1 MTRTRPLIL
10 LGALGAIALAAAAPA
25 VSAPAPAPAAPA
37 GTGTFIL
44 TGRGWGHGVG
54 LSQYGARGR
63 SLAGWSAA
71 RILAHYYPGTKLGK
85 VPPRRVRVL
94 LATDRRRLAVR
105 SPGPWRALGR
115 RPNGT
120 ARAVRL
126 VNGASYSVRALA
138 GGRVA
143 LFRGPVRVAL
153 FAGTVRLQPTTRGGA
168 VAWGAARADRGPY
181 RGEARVGPSG
191 GRLSLVNVLPLE
203 DYLKGVVPRE
213 MPAAWA
219 GESYTAVAAQ
229 AVAARSYALSTLS
242 PTATY
247 DVFDDDR
254 SQVYGGVSAEDP
266 RTTRAVVQTRNTV
279 LTYHGAVITAFFF
292 STSGG
297 RTESAANIF
306 GAGAARP
313 YLVSVPDGYD
323 RISPL
328 HTWPDHPTFSA
339 ARLGQLLG
347 VGAPVATFT
356 VTRRGDSPRVLTA
369 RVTTAGGR
377 ATTFTGTSLRSL
389 LGLRDTWFSV
399 RHIPLTAT
407 PPAR

>member
-1 MTRTRPLIL
+1 MIRLRPLII
-10 LGALGAIALAAAAPA
+10 LGALGAIASGAAATAAPA
-25 VSAPAPAPAAPA
+25 PSTTPAADA
-37 GTGTFIL
+37 ATFVL

-63 SLAGWSAA
+63 SLAGWSAK
-71 RILAHYYPGTKLGK
+71 RILAHYYPGTRLAV

-94 LATDRRRLAVR
+94 LSPGRSRFAVR
-105 SPGPWRALGR
+105 SQGPWRVVGR
-115 RPNGT
+115 RANGRP
-120 ARAVRL
+120 RAVRL
-126 VNGASYSVRALA
+126 VAGSSYSLRASGA
-138 GGRVA
+138 GRVA
-143 LFRGPVRVAL
+143 VFRGPIRVAVFAGAVRV
-153 FAGTVRLQPTTRGGA
+153 QPTTRAGA
-168 VAWGAARADRGPY
+168 VAWGPVRADRGRY
-181 RGEARVGPSG
+181 RGELRVARAG
-191 GRLSLVNVLPLE
+191 GRLSLVNAVDLD

-219 GESYTAVAAQ
+219 DDSYTAVAAQ
-229 AVAARSYALSTLS
+229 AVAARSYALSTMS

-266 RTTRAVVQTRNTV
+266 RTTRAVVQTRGTV
-279 LTYHGAVITAFFF
+279 LKYRGAVITAFFF

-339 ARLGQLLG
+339 ARLGRLLG

-369 RVTTAGGR
+369 RVTTTRGA
-377 ATTFTGTSLRSL
+377 ATTFTGTTLRSL

-399 RHIPLTAT
+399 RRVPLTAT
-407 PPAR
+407 ATNR

>member
-1 MTRTRPLIL
+1 MNRTRPIIL

-25 VSAPAPAPAAPA
+25 VCAPAPPPKAPA

-71 RILAHYYPGTKLGK
+71 RILAHYYPGTKLAT

-94 LATDRRRLAVR
+94 LSADLRRVAVR
-105 SPGPWRALGR
+105 SAGPWRALGR
-115 RPNGT
+115 RPDGGT
-120 ARAVRL
+120 RAVRL
-126 VNGASYSVRALA
+126 VKGASYSIRAA
-138 GGRVA
+138 SGGRVA
-143 LFRGPVRVAL
+143 VFRGPVRVAL
-153 FAGTVRLQPTTRGGA
+153 FAGAVRVRPTTRRGA
-168 VAWGAARADRGPY
+168 VAWGSARPGRGPY
-181 RGEARVGPSG
+181 RGEMRAVPAD

-219 GESYTAVAAQ
+219 RDSYTAVVAQ
-229 AVAARSYALSTLS
+229 AVAARSYALSTMS

-247 DVFDDDR
+247 DVFSDDR
-254 SQVYGGVSAEDP
+254 SQVYGGVPAEDP
-266 RTTRAVVQTRNTV
+266 RTTRAVVQTRNRV
-279 LTYHGAVITAFFF
+279 LTFRGAVITAFFF

-339 ARLGQLLG
+339 ARLGKLLG
-347 VGAPVATFT
+347 VGGPVATFRI
-356 VTRRGDSPRVLTA
+356 TRRGSSPRVLAA
-369 RVTTAGGR
+369 RVTTAGGV

-399 RHIPLTAT
+399 RRVPLTAV
-407 PPAR
+407 PQAR